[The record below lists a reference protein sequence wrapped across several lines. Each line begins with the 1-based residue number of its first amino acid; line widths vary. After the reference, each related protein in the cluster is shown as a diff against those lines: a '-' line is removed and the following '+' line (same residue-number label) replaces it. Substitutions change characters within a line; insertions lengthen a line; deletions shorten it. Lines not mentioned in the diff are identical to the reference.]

1 MKTKCKGNLITPPQP
16 PDNKLIVLHIDD
28 EETLLDLTKMFLER
42 SNPNIQLIPVT
53 RLEELL
59 EKIKEPYDCILSDY
73 KISEQYNGIHI
84 CKIVK
89 EIEDK
94 PFILYT
100 GHGSEE
106 VAEEAFAS
114 GVDDYIRK
122 EMDPS
127 HFQVLA
133 KRIQHAVDKYR
144 SERVKERYKTRLE
157 ALHKY
162 AVEISSAKTIEEI
175 SGLSFDAI
183 YNTLEF
189 SFAGIHLI
197 KGDTLY
203 ELFTM
208 GASLPVS
215 YEQNIN
221 DSGVT
226 VRAVRTGQTQIVP
239 DTRLDPDYVDWVK
252 GMILL
257 SEIAVP
263 LKVEGKVQGILN
275 VESKRLNAFTPD
287 DQNLLETLATHI
299 ANAYARI
306 NHITELEKSERKWR
320 SLIDSSM
327 EAAFVLEGVKI
338 VYANKR
344 AADMLGYALD
354 ELIGMDSLEITSPR
368 DQELVKT
375 RTLARQR
382 GEAPPHQYELSLVRK
397 DGTEVPVETNASLIE
412 YEGNP
417 ASLSF
422 CRDMSER
429 KTFED
434 KFYRL
439 HQSTYK
445 FDKARTPEDVYDI
458 ALSTIQHVL
467 GFSFAGIAITQDDV
481 LIYEKTIGHPL
492 KERWVIDVNSRS
504 VTARTYRTGRP
515 QIIPDISLDG
525 DYLPP
530 PTEAGDDCT
539 FKSELA
545 VPMNDNG
552 ETIGVINVESCE
564 DNAFNQY
571 DARLIETLAN
581 HSAAALRR
589 INENDGRTRHED
601 RRIQFVDDNVTLH
614 AHHPPATET

>member
-1 MKTKCKGNLITPPQP
+1 MKTECKGNLIATLQI
-16 PDNKLIVLHIDD
+16 PDNKLVVLHIDD
-28 EETLLDLTKMFLER
+28 EETLLDFTKMFIEQ
-42 SNPNIQLIPVT
+42 SNPNMQLVPVT
-53 RLEELL
+53 KLEELL
-59 EKIKEPYDCILSDY
+59 EKVKEPYDCILSDY
-73 KISEQYNGIHI
+73 KISKRYNGINI
-84 CKIVK
+84 CRIVK

-114 GVDDYIRK
+114 GVDDYMRK

-144 SERVKERYKTRLE
+144 SEQTRERYKNRLE

-162 AVEISSAKTIEEI
+162 AIEISSAKTMEEI
-175 SGLSFDAI
+175 SDLSFDAI
-183 YNTLEF
+183 YNMLEF

-208 GASLPVS
+208 GASLPVP
-215 YEQNIN
+215 YEQKI
-221 DSGVT
+221 DGSGVT
-226 VRAVRTGQTQIVP
+226 VRAVRTGQTQAVP
-239 DTRLDPDYVDWVK
+239 DTRLDPGYDDWAK

-257 SEIAVP
+257 SELAVP
-263 LKVEGKVQGILN
+263 LKVEGKVQGVLN
-275 VESKRLNAFTPD
+275 VESKRLNAFTHD

-306 NHITELEKSERKWR
+306 NHMTELEISERKWR

-327 EAAFVLEGVKI
+327 DAAFVLEGVKI

-344 AADMLGYALD
+344 AADMLGYTLD
-354 ELIGMDSLEITSPR
+354 ELIGTDSLEITSPR

-375 RTLARQR
+375 RALARQR
-382 GEAPPHQYELSLVRK
+382 GEAPPHQYELFLVKK
-397 DGTEVPVETNASLIE
+397 DGAEVPVETNASLIE
-412 YEGNP
+412 YEGKP

-439 HQSTYK
+439 HQSAFK
-445 FDKARTPEDVYDI
+445 FGKAHTPEDVYDI
-458 ALSTIQHVL
+458 MLGTIQHVF

-481 LIYEKTIGHPL
+481 LIYEKTIGIPL

-504 VTARTYRTGRP
+504 VTARTYRTGTT

-525 DYLPP
+525 DYIPP
-530 PTEAGDDCT
+530 PVEAEDDCVV
-539 FKSELA
+539 KSELA

-564 DNAFNQY
+564 CNAFNQY
-571 DARLIETLAN
+571 DTRLIETLAN

-589 INENDGRTRHED
+589 INENDRRTRHED
-601 RRIQFVDDNVTLH
+601 KRIRFVDDSATPQ
-614 AHHPPATET
+614 AHPLPATET

>member
-1 MKTKCKGNLITPPQP
+1 MITPPQP

-28 EETLLDLTKMFLER
+28 EERLLDFTKMFLEK

-53 RLEELL
+53 KLEELL

-73 KISEQYNGIHI
+73 KLSKQYNGIRI
-84 CKIVK
+84 CRIVK

-133 KRIQHAVDKYR
+133 KRIQHAVDRYR
-144 SERVKERYKTRLE
+144 SEKTKERYKNRLE

-162 AVEISSAKTIEEI
+162 AVAISSAKTMEEI
-175 SGLSFDAI
+175 SDLSFDAI

-197 KGDTLY
+197 KEDTLY

-208 GASLPVS
+208 GASLPVP

-221 DSGVT
+221 GSGVT
-226 VRAVRTGQTQIVP
+226 VRAVRTGQTQVVP

-252 GMILL
+252 GMMLL
-257 SEIAVP
+257 SEISVP
-263 LKVEGKVQGILN
+263 FKVEGKVQGVLN

-299 ANAYARI
+299 ANTYVRI
-306 NHITELEKSERKWR
+306 NHIAELEKSERKWR

-327 EAAFVLEGVKI
+327 DAAFVLEGVKI

-382 GEAPPHQYELSLVRK
+382 GEAPPHQYELSLVKK
-397 DGTEVPVETNASLIE
+397 DGAEVPVETNASLIE
-412 YEGNP
+412 YEGKP
-417 ASLSF
+417 AFLSF

-439 HQSTYK
+439 HQSTFK
-445 FDKARTPEDVYDI
+445 FGKARTPEDVYDI
-458 ALSTIQHVL
+458 ALGTIQHVL

-481 LIYEKTIGHPL
+481 LIYEKTMGIPL

-504 VTARTYRTGRP
+504 VTARTYRTGTT

-530 PTEAGDDCT
+530 PVEAGDDCIV
-539 FKSELA
+539 KSELA

-571 DARLIETLAN
+571 DTRLIETLAN

-589 INENDGRTRHED
+589 INENDRRTRYED
-601 RRIQFVDDNVTLH
+601 KRIRFVNDSVTPQ
-614 AHHPPATET
+614 AHHLPATET